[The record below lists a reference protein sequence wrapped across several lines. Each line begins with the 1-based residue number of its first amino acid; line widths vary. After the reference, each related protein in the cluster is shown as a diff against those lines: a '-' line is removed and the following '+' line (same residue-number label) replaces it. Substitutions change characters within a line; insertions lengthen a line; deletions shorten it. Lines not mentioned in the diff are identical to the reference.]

1 MRILL
6 KLCVEGR
13 STLHLELDNQSR
25 MASRITTVTNAE
37 SEVNLSIQLRHLIV
51 VILNLVL
58 HILAML
64 CLAS

>member
-1 MRILL
+1 M
-6 KLCVEGR
+6 
-13 STLHLELDNQSR
+13 ELDDQWR
-25 MASRITTVTNAE
+25 MASSITTVSATTVTNAE

-51 VILNLVL
+51 VTLNLVL